1 MSNINKDFPTYVNKD
16 FVSLVH
22 VVDQPGF
29 YLVEKPEKMFVVVR
43 QLLYCGKLGKPFK
56 ALRSRCVPVS
66 ADMVP
71 KVLKQFGFS
80 ETEPPEIA
88 EQLTLAEPEG

>member
-1 MSNINKDFPTYVNKD
+1 MSNINKD

-22 VVDQPGF
+22 IVDQPGF
-29 YLVEKPEKMFVVVR
+29 YLVEKPEKLTVQVR
-43 QLLYCGKLGKPFK
+43 QLIHHGKLGKPFN
-56 ALRSRCVPVS
+56 ALRSRCVFVS

-80 ETEPPEIA
+80 DQNPEEVI
-88 EQLTLAEPEG
+88 EQLALADAEG